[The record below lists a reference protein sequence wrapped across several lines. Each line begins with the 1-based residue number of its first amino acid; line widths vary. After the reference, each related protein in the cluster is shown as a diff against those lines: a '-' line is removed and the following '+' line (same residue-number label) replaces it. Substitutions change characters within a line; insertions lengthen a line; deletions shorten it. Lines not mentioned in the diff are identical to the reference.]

1 MFEYEQPI
9 LLIEA
14 KLKKNKSIEKPSKNL
29 VVYVIERLRE
39 PIYELAHINLHQ
51 KNSKIKYLEKHTTTY
66 FIIHYFTQFK
76 QYNHNHT

>member
-1 MFEYEQPI
+1 MFEYEQSI

-14 KLKKNKSIEKPSKNL
+14 KLKKKNKSIEKPSKNF

-51 KNSKIKYLEKHTTTY
+51 KNSKIKYLEKHTTT
-66 FIIHYFTQFK
+66 
-76 QYNHNHT
+76 